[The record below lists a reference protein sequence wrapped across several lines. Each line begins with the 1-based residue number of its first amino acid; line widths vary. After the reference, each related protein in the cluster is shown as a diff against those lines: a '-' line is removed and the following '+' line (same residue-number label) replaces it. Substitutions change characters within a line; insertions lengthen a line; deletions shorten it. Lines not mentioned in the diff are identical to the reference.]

1 MGSIDL
7 PTDDLYRLAGI
18 DRELDVL
25 SFLEGRYLPPKA
37 YEHQMRGKVRCPR
50 GSILDYVNAYAFKH
64 RGTTMDKCGCRAKS
78 WVEKR
83 LGSSMG
89 KYIKSN
95 SEENKDNRMYIDA
108 LKERVSENKHLI
120 LKIKDGSMRK
130 TYESMLA
137 KPLDEATDRLHM
149 IVLTYAMY
157 EMGVIRPWEL
167 ISYVVAD
174 VSLKTVIPVYL
185 NYLASSEDACAS
197 NICVIL

>member
-1 MGSIDL
+1 M
-7 PTDDLYRLAGI
+7 

-25 SFLEGRYLPPKA
+25 SFFEGRYLPPKA
-37 YEHQMRGKVRCPR
+37 YEHQMRGKVKCPR

-64 RGTTMDKCGCRAKS
+64 RHTTMDKCGCRARS
-78 WVEKR
+78 WVEKK
-83 LGSSMG
+83 LGSSMS

-95 SEENKDNRMYIDA
+95 SKENKDNRMYIDA
-108 LKERVSENKHLI
+108 LKERVSENRHLI

-149 IVLTYAMY
+149 ILLVYAMY
-157 EMGVIRPWEL
+157 EMGVIRPGEL

-174 VSLKTVIPVYL
+174 VSLKTVIPVYF